1 MKGMPPIF
9 RDSHLENTFAIRKL
23 RINRMNL
30 NQNQDQNIIESLIK
44 LPVSFLMSLA
54 FYFDNRFHR
63 PYEFISSRALFTLR
77 VHIKRT

>member
-30 NQNQDQNIIESLIK
+30 NQNQDQNIIESSKVTGVIFD
-44 LPVSFLMSLA
+44 VFSFL
-54 FYFDNRFHR
+54 F
-63 PYEFISSRALFTLR
+63 
-77 VHIKRT
+77 